1 MTSSARQPSTPVEA
15 ILGLGSNIGD
25 LRAQIDCAVAA
36 LHATPGLRVTRHSR
50 YYRTAPW
57 GETNQP
63 SFLNICIAVETTLS
77 PRMLLETALRIERE
91 AGRVRRER
99 WGPRIIDIDILFYGD
114 EVIDE
119 PQLHVPHPYIGER
132 AFVLVPLAD
141 IAPDRMVGGRTARE
155 AAATIDRTGIEQL
168 DWEVHL

>member
-1 MTSSARQPSTPVEA
+1 MTSAVPQRATPVEA

-25 LRAQIDCAVAA
+25 LRVQIDCAVAA
-36 LHATPGLRVTRHSR
+36 LHATPGVRVIRHSA

-63 SFLNICIAVETTLS
+63 SFLNICIAIETTLD
-77 PRMLLETALRIERE
+77 PRTLLETALRIEQE

-119 PQLHVPHPYIGER
+119 PHLHVPHPYIGER
-132 AFVLVPLAD
+132 AFVLAPLVD
-141 IAPDRMVGGRTARE
+141 IAPERMIGSRSVRE
-155 AAATIDRTGIEQL
+155 AAAAIDMTGIERL